1 MAVHKK
7 SQPFFS
13 AAFDYPSSAFLYRFY
28 LSACLFVLLLFSLR
42 LHYAPISFFI
52 LVLFNAVLCADI
64 FVNSAWKDI
73 SHARSGFALLVSV
86 VVYAGFLY
94 SAFNTFVTRSL
105 FGPVDDLYL
114 YVSLFLTLSLW
125 TQFCR
130 VRERE
135 SVQIYVQ
142 KIDDFL
148 PKSGRK
154 LEGTD
159 VRPVFAHEL
168 KPGDKIIVKKGE
180 RLPCDGTIVQGSTSL
195 DEQLITGNMLLAY
208 KKEGNPVYAGT
219 VNKSSPIAVEV
230 TAPLSSSVLMGVM
243 NAVRNSELRH
253 RMFTTQL
260 DTFSVYTLTALLIIA
275 MGQYGW
281 LVYHNG
287 MSGWVHYSGVV
298 LVLLSLGTPLALLF
312 AESLP
317 VYFAKRAARKAGIHI
332 QNRYALDLLE
342 QADTLFFD
350 KTGTLTRGELVVSGV
365 HPATDTPRGQK
376 ILLEAAAC
384 AEQQADGPFAG
395 AVMKYTLRNRIF
407 PRPVTSMEMIPGVGV
422 QAVTARGVIFA
433 GRIPWMEEQGIVLPQ
448 EVYWVQETVIC
459 VAKNGVY
466 LGYLTL
472 SDALRT
478 GAQDVI
484 NFLKQKE
491 KELLL
496 VSGDNDLSVSAVA
509 DQLNIEKRSSNVLP
523 QTKAEIVGNL
533 QAMGQ
538 KVVMVG
544 DGFNDIV
551 ALLKADAGIAFSSG
565 KNVYN
570 HWVDILI
577 DRPDLYPVMDL
588 FKINQKLRHTSRFNA
603 AAALLLSVVWV
614 EFLFEQASSQV
625 ADWRW
630 TLGGS
635 VAVLLLVILNSMGLL
650 RIK

>member
-1 MAVHKK
+1 MAAHSK
-7 SQPFFS
+7 SHSFFS
-13 AAFDYPSSAFLYRFY
+13 AAFDQPSSAFLYRFY
-28 LSACLFVLLLFSLR
+28 LSACLFLLLLFSLR

-64 FVNSAWKDI
+64 FVKSAWKDI
-73 SHARSGFALLVSV
+73 FHARAGFPFLVSV
-86 VVYAGFLY
+86 VVYAGFFY
-94 SAFNTFVTRSL
+94 SAFNTFVTRQL

-154 LEGTD
+154 LEGED
-159 VRPVFAHEL
+159 VRPVFANEL
-168 KPGDKIIVKKGE
+168 KPGDKVIVKKGE
-180 RLPCDGTIVQGSTSL
+180 RLPCDGIIVQGSTSL
-195 DEQLITGNMLLAY
+195 DEQLITGNMMLAY

-219 VNKSSPIAVEV
+219 INKASPIAVEV
-230 TAPLSSSVLMGVM
+230 TAPIGSSVLMGVM
-243 NAVRNSELRH
+243 NAVRNNELRH

-260 DTFSVYTLTALLIIA
+260 DTFSAFTLTVLLVIA

-281 LVYHNG
+281 LVYRNG
-287 MSGWVHYSGVV
+287 GWWHYSGVV

-317 VYFAKRAARKAGIHI
+317 VYFAKRAARKAGIRI

-342 QADTLFFD
+342 FSDTMFFD
-350 KTGTLTRGELVVSGV
+350 KTGTLTRGELAVSGV
-365 HPATDTPRGQK
+365 YPATDTPRSKK

-407 PRPVTSMEMIPGVGV
+407 PKPVTSMEMIPGVGV
-422 QAVTARGVIFA
+422 QVVAGRNIIFA
-433 GRIPWMEEQGIVLPQ
+433 GRIPWMEEQGIELPQ
-448 EVYWVQETVIC
+448 EVYWVQEAVIC
-459 VAKNGVY
+459 IAKNGVY

-472 SDALRT
+472 SDALRP
-478 GAQDVI
+478 GARDVVD
-484 NFLKQKE
+484 FLKQKE
-491 KELLL
+491 KDLLL

-509 DQLNIEKRSSNVLP
+509 DELDIEKRSSNVLP
-523 QTKAEIVGNL
+523 KTKAEIVGNL

-570 HWVDILI
+570 HWVDVLI
-577 DRPDLYPVMDL
+577 ERPDLYPIMDL
-588 FKINQKLRHTSRFNA
+588 FKINQKLRRTSRFNA
-603 AAALLLSVVWV
+603 VASLLLSVVWV
-614 EFLFEQASSQV
+614 EFLFEQASFHV